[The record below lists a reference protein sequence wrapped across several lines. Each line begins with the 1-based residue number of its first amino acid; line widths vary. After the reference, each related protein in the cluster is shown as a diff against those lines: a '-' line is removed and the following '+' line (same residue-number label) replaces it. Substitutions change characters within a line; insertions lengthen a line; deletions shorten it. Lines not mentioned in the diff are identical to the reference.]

1 MMVVLGITSFFI
13 TLPILLSQDF
23 NERYLISSCL
33 ELVTTCVPPALPAVL
48 ACGIVFALDRLKKHK
63 IYCIAPPRINLAGT
77 VQTFVFDKTGTL
89 TEEGL
94 SVLGVRPSTT
104 LNIEGQIEEEIT
116 FKPFLANAE
125 HLAPQLNHWQFSENS
140 ELYRSQKTTLF
151 LESLASCTAITYVNK
166 DLVGDPM
173 DVKMF

>member
-94 SVLGVRPSTT
+94 SVLGFRTASSVSEISSLYQQSVFNEFTT
-104 LNIEGQIEEEIT
+104 QVSD
-116 FKPFLANAE
+116 
-125 HLAPQLNHWQFSENS
+125 LAPKKAQNQEMNS
-140 ELYRSQKTTLF
+140 HRSKKQYMF
-151 LESLASCTAITYVNK
+151 LEALASCTAITDVNGE
-166 DLVGDPM
+166 LVGDPL